1 MTKRTYEKKVTIRE
15 IRDFFRLEQLS
26 GNEESLNRWVVVP
39 DVNRPGFELMGYFQ
53 PTEPRR
59 IIIMGRKEIDFI
71 PNLTEAQQ
79 RERYAPITD
88 PLTPMIILTHD
99 ETIPPILKQVA
110 DEKNFPV
117 FRTPLDTYRFVV
129 DLITYLDEKL
139 AEDATLSGVLLSV
152 YGKGVLILGES
163 GMGKSETA
171 LELIRDGQVLI
182 ADDRVDV
189 QKIHNRIVGHAPD
202 LLKGM
207 LELRGIGIIDVARMY
222 GANCLEDRHDVDMVI
237 RLERYNPGE
246 EYERLGEE
254 TTRYTNIL
262 GMDIP
267 TIVLPVSPG
276 RSMHILVESAVL
288 DQILKEEG
296 YNSST
301 SFKERLY
308 VYLEQKNK
316 DGGSGGV

>member
-1 MTKRTYEKKVTIRE
+1 MPEKKYDKKVLVRE
-15 IRDFFRLEQLS
+15 IRDFFKFEQLT

-59 IIIMGRKEIDFI
+59 IILMGHKEIDFI
-71 PNLTEAQQ
+71 PNLTEQQQ
-79 RERYAPITD
+79 RERYEPITD
-88 PLTPMIILTHD
+88 PLTPMMILTHNA
-99 ETIPPILKQVA
+99 EIPPVLKEVA
-110 DEKNFPV
+110 SAKNFPV
-117 FRTPLDTYRFVV
+117 FRAPHDTYRLVV

-139 AEDATLSGVLLSV
+139 AQETTVSGVLLSV
-152 YGKGVLILGES
+152 YGKGVLLMGES

-171 LELIRDGQVLI
+171 LELVRDGQVLI
-182 ADDRVDV
+182 ADDRVDL
-189 QKIHNRIVGHAPD
+189 QKIHNRIVGHAPE

-207 LELRGIGIIDVARMY
+207 LELRGIGIIDVTRMY
-222 GANCLEDRHDVDMVI
+222 GANCLEDSHDVDMVI

-254 TTRYTNIL
+254 FTRYTDIL

-267 TIVLPVSPG
+267 TIILPVSPG

-288 DQILKEEG
+288 DFILKEEG

-301 SFKERLY
+301 SFKNR
-308 VYLEQKNK
+308 VHKYLEEHRG
-316 DGGSGGV
+316 DSADS